1 MRLKSVN
8 FSEKR
13 GEKLEYSIQNLSLGD
28 FNLLISDN
36 AQGKTRLF
44 RIFNFMRYL
53 VLGLPRLIV
62 TNFHGEF
69 IFTTDLTSDKDVKYI
84 IDIIPEGGT
93 NTYHEI
99 VSKNGTV
106 LFSSKEKILINEKTD
121 KKIETIFLPKNIPAI
136 ASIDEDDY
144 PTIKSINQYF
154 RRIIYLSSNKSRQL
168 GFSFPD
174 AIIPDEDGQTISTV
188 MYNWSKQYP
197 ERFNDVI
204 NDFKEIFNDV
214 IEINFN
220 EEKIGNITNITLTLK
235 EKGIDQQIV
244 QADWSDGMFRI
255 LHLLMLTRSP
265 FKMGNKIVP
274 PSLILIDEIENGLD
288 YKRLKA
294 IIQHF
299 IDYQDE
305 SQIILS
311 SHSPLVC
318 DFIHPN
324 NWHIVKRKGSAISF
338 LSPKDVEKDL
348 DGQLNSFKQ
357 KHWEFY
363 AKHISNSDL
372 YSVK

>member
-1 MRLKSVN
+1 MRLKSVII
-8 FSEKR
+8 SEKR
-13 GEKLEYSIQNLSLGD
+13 GEILDYSMQNLSLED

-44 RIFNFMRYL
+44 RIFNFLRYL
-53 VLGLPRLIV
+53 VLGLPRIIG
-62 TNFHGEF
+62 TSFHGEF
-69 IFTTDLTSDKDVKYI
+69 IFNSDLENDKDVKYLL
-84 IDIIPEGGT
+84 DIVPEGGS
-93 NTYHEI
+93 NTYQEV
-99 VSKNGTV
+99 VSKNGTT
-106 LFSSKEKILINEKTD
+106 LFSSKDKILINEKTN
-121 KKIETIFLPKNIPAI
+121 KRIETIFLPKNIPAI
-136 ASIDEDDY
+136 SSINEDDY

-154 RRIIYLSSNKSRQL
+154 RRIIYLSANKSRQL
-168 GFSFPD
+168 VFSFPNT
-174 AIIPDEDGQTISTV
+174 IIPDEEGQNISTV
-188 MYNWSKQYP
+188 LYNWSKQFP
-197 ERFNDVI
+197 ERYNDVI

-214 IEINFN
+214 LEISFN
-220 EEKIGNITNITLTLK
+220 EEKVGNITNITLTLK
-235 EKGIDQQIV
+235 EKGVDQQIL

-265 FKMGNKIVP
+265 FKKGNLTLS

-294 IIQHF
+294 IINHF

-305 SQIILS
+305 SQIIIS

-324 NWHIVKRKGSAISF
+324 NWHIAKRKGSIISY
-338 LSPKDVEKDL
+338 LSPKDLEKDL
-348 DGQLNSFKQ
+348 DSQLESFKQ